1 MLFKLWS
8 SLEYIYTGLR
18 NSCLY
23 GAQIGPTK
31 YLATL
36 PDCFYASFCV
46 VNYVCKHPYHVEYDH
61 VRLLKTQ

>member
-1 MLFKLWS
+1 MSKQNTFLNLYRFSLNFEVC

-18 NSCLY
+18 NNCLY

-36 PDCFYASFCV
+36 PDCNYSSFT
-46 VNYVCKHPYHVEYDH
+46 
-61 VRLLKTQ
+61 LLFAW